1 MRDTVLIKEFFN
13 RVGPWIYSFFFTL
26 VGYRSSLKYFVRH
39 NHQRFD
45 LKRGIRILDAG
56 IGTGFLTVNFLKEV
70 PILLKIIGLDFS
82 AGMFVGLKR
91 RLRRMGL
98 EGRVMLQMGDM
109 RRLPFVDESFDMVA
123 SSAAMEYLPDVE
135 EGISECGRILRPGGR
150 ILIISTRDTFM
161 GKVIA
166 ALWRNKTLEPIYVK
180 ECMRRA
186 GIEHIETLRFPW
198 YFPHVNWWGMA
209 LLGKK
214 ARGLNDL

>member
-1 MRDTVLIKEFFN
+1 M
-13 RVGPWIYSFFFTL
+13 
-26 VGYRSSLKYFVRH
+26 
-39 NHQRFD
+39 
-45 LKRGIRILDAG
+45 
-56 IGTGFLTVNFLKEV
+56 
-70 PILLKIIGLDFS
+70 
-82 AGMFVGLKR
+82 
-91 RLRRMGL
+91 

-135 EGISECGRILRPGGR
+135 EGIYECGRILRPGGR